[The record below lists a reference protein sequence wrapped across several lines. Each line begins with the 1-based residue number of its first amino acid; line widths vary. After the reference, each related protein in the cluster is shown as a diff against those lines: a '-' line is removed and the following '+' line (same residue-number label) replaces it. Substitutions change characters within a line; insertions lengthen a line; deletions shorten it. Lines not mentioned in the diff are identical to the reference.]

1 MPFAVCALRLGAHLL
16 CGFQTRASDDSTHQG
31 RLLFGQEG
39 EAKASVLSWLWRSL
53 RFQGQLQGTPPHL
66 SGRF

>member
-16 CGFQTRASDDSTHQG
+16 SGFQTRASDDSSHQG

-39 EAKASVLSWLWRSL
+39 KTKASVLSWLWRSPC
-53 RFQGQLQGTPPHL
+53 FQGQLQGTPPHL